1 MQQQQLEQLA
11 LIEQLRT
18 QILLLEEQLHNRE
31 ETKRFDALREM
42 EKKKQQIED
51 TFSSIKYQQELLNE
65 RQQKEKLLANMEN
78 KYKAELN
85 KLEQKLLS
93 ADAAMQEELLVW
105 KRAADLADK

>member
-1 MQQQQLEQLA
+1 
-11 LIEQLRT
+11 
-18 QILLLEEQLHNRE
+18 
-31 ETKRFDALREM
+31 M